1 MEISESEK
9 QMIKKTI
16 FPWYEKV
23 DTVLNNL
30 YNKILEQV
38 KAEICIH
45 SGYELN
51 NTENEKLKNLIIKY
65 GAKEVI
71 ESVFICIEQYVD
83 VEDDESFGK
92 IVDYVGRIC
101 FTRSKNKY
109 GGMYG
114 SVNYIVKIAKNRFS
128 YVNER
133 VLKNI
138 LFKHMTIDNM
148 EEIKTITAN
157 SNNWTD
163 LKQKLCDELN
173 IDLEKF

>member
-1 MEISESEK
+1 MEILESEK
-9 QMIKKTI
+9 EELKKYA
-16 FPWYEKV
+16 FPWYEQADKA
-23 DTVLNNL
+23 LNIL
-30 YNKILEQV
+30 YNKIIEQV
-38 KAEICIH
+38 EAQICMRL
-45 SGYELN
+45 GYEFSSK
-51 NTENEKLKNLIIKY
+51 EKETVKQLIFKY
-65 GAKEVI
+65 GAREVI
-71 ESVFICIEQYVD
+71 ESVFICLEQYID
-83 VEDDESFGK
+83 VEDDESFEK

-114 SVNYIVKIAKNRFS
+114 TVNYIVKIAKNRFS

-148 EEIKTITAN
+148 EEIKNITAN

-163 LKQKLCDELN
+163 LKQKLCEELN